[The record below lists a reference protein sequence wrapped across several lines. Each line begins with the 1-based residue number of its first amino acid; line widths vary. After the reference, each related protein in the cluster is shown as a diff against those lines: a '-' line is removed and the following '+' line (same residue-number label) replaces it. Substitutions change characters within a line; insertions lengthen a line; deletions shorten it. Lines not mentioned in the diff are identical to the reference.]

1 MEDTRIDDISIVLC
15 GAAGQGIQTVEA
27 LLTKTLKR
35 SGYNVLLQGNTC
47 QECEGE

>member
-1 MEDTRIDDISIVLC
+1 MQINCIHGELKINDISIVLC

-35 SGYNVLLQGNTC
+35 TGYHIFAFC
-47 QECEGE
+47 M